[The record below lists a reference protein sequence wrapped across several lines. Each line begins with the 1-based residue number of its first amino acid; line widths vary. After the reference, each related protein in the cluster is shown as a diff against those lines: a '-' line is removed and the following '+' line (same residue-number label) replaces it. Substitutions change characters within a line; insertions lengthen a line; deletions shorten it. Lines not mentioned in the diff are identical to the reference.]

1 MIEILQGAAR
11 YVQGPGALSRMAQDL
26 RGLESAFVVG
36 GERSLAAFLPAF
48 RLEGARI
55 EPLAGKST
63 WEQARALAERAV
75 RADAQAILGAGGG
88 AAMDLAKAVAA
99 LSGRR
104 VYLAPTTAA
113 TCAAATTLIALY
125 DGQGR
130 RTGAYA
136 LPRTVDG
143 VYADEALLAKAPAR
157 TLAAGIADGMALAE
171 EAGFHHLTLFQSRIP
186 TPIRIE

>member
-36 GERSLAAFLPAF
+36 GERGLAAFLPAF

-55 EPLAGKST
+55 ETGGPLAGKST

-136 LPRTVDG
+136 LPRPVDG
-143 VYADEALLAKAPAR
+143 VRPPTGAPRDRVPGTACAR
-157 TLAAGIADGMALAE
+157 LSAGPVPRRSARPVPDPLPRG
-171 EAGFHHLTLFQSRIP
+171 GGR
-186 TPIRIE
+186 